1 MISLPLA
8 GRIVGATILAGY
20 ALDILS
26 NFVLQGAIRTAEG
39 PGSLFAGAAAQP
51 GLIGAIVLCGVVSSI
66 SAIGAAGLLCQLSL
80 GRGVAWLAFA
90 LLGLKAASLGMG
102 GGELASY
109 QMMRSLGAAIAAEP
123 GGAVAGQ
130 VAVLETLAREIRDG
144 AHFPH
149 LFVGGIG
156 AFTLYLLLA
165 FGGYIPRWLGWLG
178 LAACASQMTG
188 VFTGVLGHDVSMVY
202 LLPLFVVHLG
212 LALWLLIRGF
222 SEGGGD
228 QGRAVLSARGPLT

>member
-1 MISLPLA
+1 MMSLTLA

-51 GLIGAIVLCGVVSSI
+51 GLIGAIVLCGVASSVI
-66 SAIGAAGLLCQLSL
+66 ALGAAGLMCQLSL

-90 LLGLKAASLGMG
+90 FLGLKAASLGMG

-109 QMMRSLGAAIAAEP
+109 QIMRSLGAAVAAEP
-123 GGAVAGQ
+123 GGAIAGQ

-149 LFVGGIG
+149 LLVGGIG
-156 AFTLYLLLA
+156 AFALYLLLA
-165 FGGYIPRWLGWLG
+165 FGGFIPRWLGWLG

-188 VFTGVLGHDVSMVY
+188 VFTGVLGHDVPMGF

-222 SEGGGD
+222 PASAAAQEPAAHVMAA
-228 QGRAVLSARGPLT
+228 GR